1 MALKLLQSGRFLARA
16 FQNLQINSASSG
28 LLTANQK
35 ITPVISRDI
44 GFFSKLPAED
54 LWKGVT
60 SVSNAGR
67 KRGRARGLMRKKN
80 LNRGQ
85 IIGIGKANIR
95 WPGLTAPIIQGRE
108 IVHRQQL
115 PPDPDREA
123 NLIRLRDS
131 MSGRRFQKISSLD
144 RGYSGSK
151 VPGRSLGPPD
161 PVGEDNF
168 EGFDTKVIE
177 FKTVCNMKGN
187 LGRKR
192 RMSAFVVTGNGNG
205 LAGFATGK
213 ARDGSAVLRKAKN
226 RAGQKLMHIEICE
239 GHGIFHDFYCQFGK
253 TKIFV
258 QKKPEGYGLVCHRV
272 IKSICEMVG
281 IKDIYAKCEGSPTV
295 QHVVKAFFLG
305 LLSQKSYQQLAE
317 SKGLHL
323 VEMKK
328 ANGGFPTVVASP
340 TVCRNEDDIKYNEVM
355 DYTQF
360 AMDGKLALKK
370 KKFPKFYEKSWGWQ
384 VHLKHKE
391 KRRNHFDIKKRL
403 LVEHGEIR
411 SFLTD
416 KYPEARPPRPH
427 ADRLFKKMKE
437 E

>member
-1 MALKLLQSGRFLARA
+1 MALKLLQSGKLLARA
-16 FQNLQINSASSG
+16 FRNLQINSASNS
-28 LLTANQK
+28 LLNANQR
-35 ITPVISRDI
+35 INPIFSRDI
-44 GFFSKLPAED
+44 GFFTKLPAED

-67 KRGRARGLMRKKN
+67 KRGRAKGLMRKKD

-85 IIGIGKANIR
+85 VIGIGKANIQ
-95 WPGLTAPIIQGRE
+95 WPGLSAPIIRGRE
-108 IVHRQQL
+108 IVQQQQL
-115 PPDPDREA
+115 PPDPEREA
-123 NLIRLRDS
+123 KLIKLRDS
-131 MSGRRFQKISSLD
+131 MSGRRFQKLSPLD
-144 RGYSGSK
+144 RGYSGNK
-151 VPGRSLGPPD
+151 MPGRSIGPPD
-161 PVGEDNF
+161 PIGEDNF
-168 EGFDTKVIE
+168 EGFDTRVIE
-177 FKTVCNMKGN
+177 LKTVVNMKGN

-205 LAGFATGK
+205 LAGFALGK
-213 ARDGSAVLRKAKN
+213 AVDGRAVIRKAKN

-239 GHGIFHDFYCQFGK
+239 GHGIYHDFFCQFGK

-258 QKKPEGYGLVCHRV
+258 QKRPEGYGLVCHRV
-272 IKSICEMVG
+272 IKTICEVVG

-305 LLSQKSYQQLAE
+305 LLSQKPYQQLAE

-340 TVCRNEDDIKYNEVM
+340 TVCRTEDDIRHSEVM

-370 KKFPKFYEKSWGWQ
+370 KRFPRFYMKTWGWQ
-384 VHLKHKE
+384 IHLKHLE
-391 KRRNHFDIKKRL
+391 KRRNHFDIKKRM
-403 LVEHGEIR
+403 LVEHGEMR

-416 KYPEARPPRPH
+416 KYPEARPARPH
-427 ADRLFKKMKE
+427 ADKLFKKMRE